1 MTRTQSALCLLL
13 RRRRGGGV
21 RTIRERTSDA
31 FVSIRL
37 LLQLVQFVSFFAG
50 TALATDH
57 DMMMLRNY
65 NIALLAFAVAG
76 LVGPSDA
83 FSPWPPCS
91 HSHFR
96 HSASATAMSASRR
109 DVLATASATILT
121 SILTADA
128 ALASDAT
135 ASQNVPT
142 QNAATSAGRRG
153 CKTDTN
159 PSRTVVSCFGELKKY
174 NEDGRLSKIAA
185 TANGVSTS
193 SVRNPSRFSP
203 PWNYLTE
210 TSDPNV
216 AWKSLIN
223 AVNTA
228 EPGIEI
234 VELTDSY
241 LHATAPTQ
249 SPPGLTG
256 PAGLDDMEFILKP
269 EDNLVLYRS
278 ASRTSVFVYPLT
290 QPVSDQNTNL
300 KRLNKIRDKLGW
312 GLLGDEIVGV
322 TVGSQRL

>member
-1 MTRTQSALCLLL
+1 MTCDCTTFSYAVLAL
-13 RRRRGGGV
+13 G
-21 RTIRERTSDA
+21 
-31 FVSIRL
+31 
-37 LLQLVQFVSFFAG
+37 
-50 TALATDH
+50 
-57 DMMMLRNY
+57 
-65 NIALLAFAVAG
+65 VAG
-76 LVGPSDA
+76 LIAPSFA
-83 FSPWPPCS
+83 FAPRPLPSISCT
-91 HSHFR
+91 
-96 HSASATAMSASRR
+96 SAPMSSTTAIGVSRR
-109 DVLATASATILT
+109 DILAAASA
-121 SILTADA
+121 SIVSSVLTADA

-135 ASQNVPT
+135 AIQNVPT
-142 QNAATSAGRRG
+142 QSAATSAGRRG

-159 PSRTVVSCFGELKKY
+159 PSRTVVTCYGELKKY

-203 PWNYLTE
+203 PWNYLVE
-210 TSDPNV
+210 TSDANV

-223 AVNTA
+223 AVKTA

-234 VELTDSY
+234 VELTDTY

-256 PAGLDDMEFILKP
+256 PAGLDDLEFILKP

-278 ASRTSVFVYPLT
+278 ASRTSIFVYPLT

-300 KRLNKIRDKLGW
+300 KRLTRIRDKLGW

>member
-1 MTRTQSALCLLL
+1 M
-13 RRRRGGGV
+13 
-21 RTIRERTSDA
+21 
-31 FVSIRL
+31 FVTGCCA
-37 LLQLVQFVSFFAG
+37 VSFFG
-50 TALATDH
+50 TDH
-57 DMMMLRNY
+57 EMRPLRNY
-65 NIALLAFAVAG
+65 NLALLALAVAG
-76 LVGPSDA
+76 LVVPSDA
-83 FSPWPPCS
+83 FSPRPLCS
-91 HSHFR
+91 NSYY
-96 HSASATAMSASRR
+96 SASSTTAMSASRR
-109 DVLATASATILT
+109 DALATASASLLS

-135 ASQNVPT
+135 ATQNVPT

-159 PSRTVVSCFGELKKY
+159 PSRTVVTCYGELKKY

-203 PWNYLTE
+203 PWSYLAE
-210 TSDPNV
+210 TSDANV

-223 AVNTA
+223 TVNNV

-249 SPPGLTG
+249 SPPGLAG
-256 PAGLDDMEFILKP
+256 PAGLDDIEFILKP